1 MGVVH
6 PFVTASSVA
15 RRTQSIIA
23 VVCAYA
29 CRPGD
34 AGEAGRCWHQA
45 LELAQAGFDVWVV
58 TTSEHRSAI
67 ERALAATPV
76 EGVQVLFWD
85 APAAWRFLRR
95 WRTGTRLHGRIWHRI
110 VGNAIDDW
118 QRAVGMSILRRV
130 VEPTRASV
138 TYLVLPGVQ
147 RADRSRFAWRAQSD

>member
-1 MGVVH
+1 MAAVH

-34 AGEAGRCWHQA
+34 VGEAGRCWHQA

-58 TTSEHRSAI
+58 TSSEYRSAI
-67 ERALAATPV
+67 EHALAATPV

-85 APAAWRFLRR
+85 APAPWRFLRR
-95 WRTGTRLHGRIWHRI
+95 WRAGTRLHGRIWYRI
-110 VGNAIDDW
+110 VGHAIDDW
-118 QRAVGMSILRRV
+118 QRAVGMNILRRV
-130 VEPTRASV
+130 VDSTHASV

-147 RADRSRFAWRAQSD
+147 ATERSRFAWRAQSD

>member
-67 ERALAATPV
+67 ERALAAAPV
-76 EGVQVLFWD
+76 EGVQVLYWD

-95 WRTGTRLHGRIWHRI
+95 WRTGTRLHGRIWYRVVEH
-110 VGNAIDDW
+110 AIDDW

-138 TYLVLPGVQ
+138 TYLVLPGVH